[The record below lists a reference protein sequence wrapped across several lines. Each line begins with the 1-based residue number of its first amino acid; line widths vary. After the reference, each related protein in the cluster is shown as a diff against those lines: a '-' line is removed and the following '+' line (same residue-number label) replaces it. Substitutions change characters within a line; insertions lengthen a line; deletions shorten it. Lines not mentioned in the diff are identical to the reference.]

1 MLSLFCFSFEI
12 DYAHVKVIPIHKST
26 VASGAKV
33 VGEAAKTYSGF
44 VDSMPGQ
51 KVDKEYLEGL
61 VDCYSGMK
69 TL

>member
-1 MLSLFCFSFEI
+1 MLSLFCFSYEI

-26 VASGAKV
+26 FTSGTKV

-51 KVDKEYLEGL
+51 KVDKEYLKRWL
-61 VDCYSGMK
+61 DCYSEMK
-69 TL
+69 TI

>member
-1 MLSLFCFSFEI
+1 MLSLFCFSYEI

-26 VASGAKV
+26 VTSRAKV

-51 KVDKEYLEGL
+51 KVDEEYLKRW
-61 VDCYSGMK
+61 VDCYSEMK
-69 TL
+69 TV